1 MNFAVYSKDGC
12 PYCDK
17 IKQVMDLTKLSYVV
31 YNLNEDFDRD
41 SFYSEFGQGSTFP
54 QVVVDGK
61 KLGGCVDTINSCEKI
76 KSQNNDINKSTDHI
90 DRGFELILSGGKKKR
105 PKSFRLLLDKMISF
119 FNKDINIHLD
129 FYVDVKPKK

>member
-1 MNFAVYSKDGC
+1 M
-12 PYCDK
+12 
-17 IKQVMDLTKLSYVV
+17 LTQS
-31 YNLNEDFDRD
+31 
-41 SFYSEFGQGSTFP
+41 
-54 QVVVDGK
+54 
-61 KLGGCVDTINSCEKI
+61 NSCEKT

-119 FNKDINIHLD
+119 FNKDINIHFD

>member
-1 MNFAVYSKDGC
+1 M
-12 PYCDK
+12 
-17 IKQVMDLTKLSYVV
+17 LTQS
-31 YNLNEDFDRD
+31 
-41 SFYSEFGQGSTFP
+41 
-54 QVVVDGK
+54 
-61 KLGGCVDTINSCEKI
+61 NSCEKT

-119 FNKDINIHLD
+119 FNKDISIHFD

>member
-1 MNFAVYSKDGC
+1 M
-12 PYCDK
+12 
-17 IKQVMDLTKLSYVV
+17 LTQS
-31 YNLNEDFDRD
+31 
-41 SFYSEFGQGSTFP
+41 
-54 QVVVDGK
+54 
-61 KLGGCVDTINSCEKI
+61 NSCEKI
-76 KSQNNDINKSTDHI
+76 ISHNKDINKSTDHI

>member
-1 MNFAVYSKDGC
+1 V
-12 PYCDK
+12 
-17 IKQVMDLTKLSYVV
+17 LTQS
-31 YNLNEDFDRD
+31 
-41 SFYSEFGQGSTFP
+41 
-54 QVVVDGK
+54 
-61 KLGGCVDTINSCEKI
+61 NSCEKT

-119 FNKDINIHLD
+119 FNKDIRIHFD